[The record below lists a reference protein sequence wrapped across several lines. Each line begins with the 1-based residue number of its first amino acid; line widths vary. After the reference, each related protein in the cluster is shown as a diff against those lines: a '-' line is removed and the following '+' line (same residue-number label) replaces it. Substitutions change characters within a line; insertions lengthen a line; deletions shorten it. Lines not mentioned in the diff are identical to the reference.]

1 MLQSG
6 FFFPVAAERAA
17 ERIVGGG
24 SNHAVIVEALEL
36 VPPQHLEALL
46 AHDDFRILL
55 VPQIPHLG
63 VDSYRREARVE
74 YPAGLCC
81 GRRITVS
88 DESYKPVRTLL
99 HEVGHA
105 LDNTSGQQLSKT
117 FGARL
122 FRIFEFLEVE
132 IGAHFRSDSE
142 RFAEAYAMALSP
154 SGHDFFHR
162 DISHGLKQLLAPV
175 LQEIRVLRV

>member
-1 MLQSG
+1 VPQKKFLGFLRWVLPAASG
-6 FFFPVAAERAA
+6 HVAAAPPSSDMNSRRFIRSPRRRRPAEPATRAT
-17 ERIVGGG
+17 R
-24 SNHAVIVEALEL
+24 
-36 VPPQHLEALL
+36 VPSP
-46 AHDDFRILL
+46 F
-55 VPQIPHLG
+55 
-63 VDSYRREARVE
+63 
-74 YPAGLCC
+74 
-81 GRRITVS
+81 S
-88 DESYKPVRTLL
+88 DEPYKPVRTLL